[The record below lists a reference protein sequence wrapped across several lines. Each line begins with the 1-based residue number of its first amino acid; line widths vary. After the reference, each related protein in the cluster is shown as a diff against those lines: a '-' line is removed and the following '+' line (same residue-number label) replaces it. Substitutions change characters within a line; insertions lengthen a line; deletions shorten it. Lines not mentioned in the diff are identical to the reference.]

1 MPVMDGFEVLE
12 KMNSKGII
20 DDIPVIMISSE
31 DSNTFIRTA
40 YEMGVSDY
48 IRRPYDAKIVYRR
61 VYNTIKLYAK
71 QRRLTSI
78 LSEQMKA
85 KEQNRQIMVGIL
97 SHIVEFRNG
106 ESGAHVQHINV
117 LTKMLLSRLVQKTDK
132 YDLTW
137 QDRETI
143 VIAHH
148 PFTILVRSVLMIRF

>member
-48 IRRPYDAKIVYRR
+48 IRRPYDAMIVRRR

-78 LSEQMKA
+78 LSEQMKD
-85 KEQNRQIMVGIL
+85 K
-97 SHIVEFRNG
+97 
-106 ESGAHVQHINV
+106 V
-117 LTKMLLSRLVQKTDK
+117 L
-132 YDLTW
+132 
-137 QDRETI
+137 
-143 VIAHH
+143 
-148 PFTILVRSVLMIRF
+148 